1 MSRYA
6 CRFQIFKMG
15 AIAME
20 AENIFSRQQ
29 MYAVLK

>member
-20 AENIFSRQQ
+20 TERFFSQQ
-29 MYAVLK
+29 QIYAVLK

>member
-1 MSRYA
+1 MFKYA

-20 AENIFSRQQ
+20 AKRLFSRQQ
-29 MYAVLK
+29 MYTVLK

>member
-20 AENIFSRQQ
+20 AERLFSRQQ